1 MKRTSM
7 YTAVLALSLAM
18 ALAGGGLACRTF
30 RERLDALE
38 EQAVLQHQRNVCGLE
53 DAFAA
58 EYDTRSGAGYLSSGA
73 DSVCARVG
81 QAYTRGQ
88 WLILGSSTAAFALLR
103 EGDVAYSALPESV
116 AAADV
121 QQAAAATDG
130 ILLRGETLLLGG
142 VLNTPYSYPVAVV
155 TAADASEAF
164 AARNRLLYSWL
175 AVQAVITLAALVA
188 AYHYERLQELNARQS
203 RFVADLT
210 HELKTPLTSLIGYA
224 DLLRGGTLDAER
236 RRTAAEALYHESA
249 RLESLSQQLLA
260 LNGLQ
265 ADGVVLR
272 PVRVA
277 AAFADAVRSL
287 PDVVLDC
294 DAPAE
299 AVVLAD
305 RVLLADLVRNLALN
319 AWHAGPQDGAVHLR
333 CTDAGECWRLT
344 VQDTGCGIP
353 AEALPHLTE
362 PFYRVDKAR
371 ARANGGS
378 GVGLALCAQIAE
390 AFGTQMTFA
399 SRVGEGTTVTILLQK
414 EAEHEEA
421 AQQQLNFKIAAVSL
435 ALLALPPLAVYGQ
448 TVRCRAAQPRP
459 ALPGVMSDEIRLDPV
474 AGALYRYGV
483 QGGINRADS
492 YWSDNVFTVL
502 RGKLKQAAARGLLS
516 REQLDYLLDRVAEGE
531 AHAGP
536 VQPENGSVQVQCY
549 GCSYTGNI
557 QTVSFR
563 MYTVNAYKVTESGE
577 MYSIDDETSIE
588 LMYLP
593 GNGAFLQVG
602 VLDNRLPAAES
613 TPEEQV
619 QAFLTQLDTT
629 LDGSWEQTTTEDGL
643 EYKHTSGVLRVVR
656 YAPDEVDFAL
666 CVTLDPDV
674 YGGLDTLSNVVIG
687 PDGTIYTPGGEYGTF

>member
-1 MKRTSM
+1 MKK
-7 YTAVLALSLAM
+7 
-18 ALAGGGLACRTF
+18 
-30 RERLDALE
+30 
-38 EQAVLQHQRNVCGLE
+38 QRSNNKFL
-53 DAFAA
+53 
-58 EYDTRSGAGYLSSGA
+58 
-73 DSVCARVG
+73 
-81 QAYTRGQ
+81 
-88 WLILGSSTAAFALLR
+88 
-103 EGDVAYSALPESV
+103 
-116 AAADV
+116 
-121 QQAAAATDG
+121 
-130 ILLRGETLLLGG
+130 
-142 VLNTPYSYPVAVV
+142 
-155 TAADASEAF
+155 
-164 AARNRLLYSWL
+164 
-175 AVQAVITLAALVA
+175 
-188 AYHYERLQELNARQS
+188 
-203 RFVADLT
+203 
-210 HELKTPLTSLIGYA
+210 
-224 DLLRGGTLDAER
+224 
-236 RRTAAEALYHESA
+236 
-249 RLESLSQQLLA
+249 
-260 LNGLQ
+260 
-265 ADGVVLR
+265 
-272 PVRVA
+272 
-277 AAFADAVRSL
+277 
-287 PDVVLDC
+287 
-294 DAPAE
+294 
-299 AVVLAD
+299 
-305 RVLLADLVRNLALN
+305 
-319 AWHAGPQDGAVHLR
+319 
-333 CTDAGECWRLT
+333 
-344 VQDTGCGIP
+344 
-353 AEALPHLTE
+353 
-362 PFYRVDKAR
+362 
-371 ARANGGS
+371 
-378 GVGLALCAQIAE
+378 
-390 AFGTQMTFA
+390 
-399 SRVGEGTTVTILLQK
+399 
-414 EAEHEEA
+414 
-421 AQQQLNFKIAAVSL
+421 KIAAVSL

-593 GNGAFLQVG
+593 GNGAFL
-602 VLDNRLPAAES
+602 
-613 TPEEQV
+613 
-619 QAFLTQLDTT
+619 TQLDTT

>member
-116 AAADV
+116 AAANV

-188 AYHYERLQELNARQS
+188 AYHYERLQELNTRQS

-319 AWHAGPQDGAVHLR
+319 AWARRAAG
-333 CTDAGECWRLT
+333 
-344 VQDTGCGIP
+344 
-353 AEALPHLTE
+353 
-362 PFYRVDKAR
+362 R
-371 ARANGGS
+371 ARSTCAAPTRANAGG
-378 GVGLALCAQIAE
+378 
-390 AFGTQMTFA
+390 
-399 SRVGEGTTVTILLQK
+399 
-414 EAEHEEA
+414 
-421 AQQQLNFKIAAVSL
+421 
-435 ALLALPPLAVYGQ
+435 
-448 TVRCRAAQPRP
+448 
-459 ALPGVMSDEIRLDPV
+459 
-474 AGALYRYGV
+474 
-483 QGGINRADS
+483 
-492 YWSDNVFTVL
+492 
-502 RGKLKQAAARGLLS
+502 
-516 REQLDYLLDRVAEGE
+516 
-531 AHAGP
+531 
-536 VQPENGSVQVQCY
+536 
-549 GCSYTGNI
+549 
-557 QTVSFR
+557 
-563 MYTVNAYKVTESGE
+563 
-577 MYSIDDETSIE
+577 
-588 LMYLP
+588 
-593 GNGAFLQVG
+593 
-602 VLDNRLPAAES
+602 
-613 TPEEQV
+613 
-619 QAFLTQLDTT
+619 
-629 LDGSWEQTTTEDGL
+629 
-643 EYKHTSGVLRVVR
+643 
-656 YAPDEVDFAL
+656 
-666 CVTLDPDV
+666 
-674 YGGLDTLSNVVIG
+674 
-687 PDGTIYTPGGEYGTF
+687 